1 MKDRWD
7 GYIDSWTESSRLANY
22 WRRFFNI
29 EEVQGES
36 TTGGH
41 QELYH
46 PDQSDNAA
54 PGKQDEEDLAD
65 DTSVVWQTQER
76 SHPQPDT
83 STGYHSLV
91 LIADPDFNAPILE
104 KLQIPPEDPSEN
116 PAKLFTAMEL
126 SHLSSH
132 LAITA
137 SELARS
143 AQPAEFADISDISD

>member
-1 MKDRWD
+1 M
-7 GYIDSWTESSRLANY
+7 
-22 WRRFFNI
+22 
-29 EEVQGES
+29 
-36 TTGGH
+36 
-41 QELYH
+41 
-46 PDQSDNAA
+46 
-54 PGKQDEEDLAD
+54 
-65 DTSVVWQTQER
+65 DTSTAGQSPHAWPTIGADSSTSKKYRENPPLEVTRNYTIRTSLTMLPPVNKMKKTLRTTHRLWQTQER

-91 LIADPDFNAPILE
+91 LIADPDFNALILE